1 VVTLRRLLLSAPPVR
16 FGDPVWHTMMRT
28 MAAVVLVLA
37 MLAQAA
43 VTASLSSPIQKIV
56 VMLDECKAKTQ
67 NDLEAE
73 GKEMEKYTQF
83 CDDEVNDKTYA
94 IDNAARQ
101 LADLAA
107 TIEDATATIGSRTEE
122 TQTLGTDVAAKNG
135 ELYKATADRK
145 DGKQVFVAAEKE
157 MLASIDELNRAIETM
172 QKGQNFLQSKSG
184 KKTNLEDIVKAV
196 SAVVDAEGVDS
207 GSQNKLQNFLETAKK
222 AAQGDEGD
230 DETEVALNQ
239 QMLGQPQATT
249 KAFESQGGGILETLG
264 QMQEKAE
271 GTLSDVRQKEMKDQH
286 AFESVR
292 QGINQEIAHAND
304 KLATATAD
312 KAATIQILEDA
323 KQKTGDTTAAKAA
336 DDEYRSTM
344 KRECQAKAL
353 EWEQRLRSANGE
365 IAAIG
370 KAKEILQKGVKVFV
384 QVRALTRRAHWD
396 DVSSQD
402 SADESVVRKRLGDAL
417 RELAQ
422 KHGSFALNQLATA
435 AGSDPFGKVRGLV
448 EKMIEKLMQEAQEA
462 ATKEAFCQEE
472 LGKSRKSQAEK
483 QADADKH
490 KTRMDS
496 ATTSIAELTQSIQ
509 TLTAEIAEIDR
520 SQAEANE
527 LRKQENHEYKRASSD
542 YRLSAEA
549 VAQAVEVLKSY
560 YEGAA
565 FLQVQTAQKKARQPS
580 FGGNQGDASH
590 AIIGILEVAQEDF
603 TQLLAE
609 TEGSE
614 SEASQ
619 AYDKLTQDNKV
630 GRAAKSTEIR
640 GKESEKKSLTTQLS
654 HSTEDYESVMKELDT
669 VTGYLSDMEKQCAI
683 KVMSYAERKA
693 AREAEIVG
701 LKQALEILGGEGL
714 AA

>member
-1 VVTLRRLLLSAPPVR
+1 VVTLRRLLLSVPPVR
-16 FGDPVWHTMMRT
+16 FRDPIMRS
-28 MAAVVLVLA
+28 MAAVALVLA
-37 MLAQAA
+37 MVPQAA
-43 VTASLSSPIQKIV
+43 GTASLSSPIQKIV
-56 VMLDECKAKTQ
+56 LMLDECKAKTQ
-67 NDLEAE
+67 SDLEAE

-94 IDNAARQ
+94 IDTATQQ

-122 TQTLGTDVAAKNG
+122 IQTLGTDVAAKNS
-135 ELYKATADRK
+135 ELYTATADRK

-157 MLASIDELNRAIETM
+157 MIASIDELNRAIDAM
-172 QKGQNFLQSKSG
+172 HKGQSFLQSKSG

-207 GSQNKLQNFLETAKK
+207 GSQDKLQSFLETAKK

-292 QGINQEIAHAND
+292 QGINQEISHAND

-336 DDEYRSTM
+336 DDEYRATM

-370 KAKEILQKGVKVFV
+370 KAKEILQKGVKVFLQV
-384 QVRALTRRAHWD
+384 QALTRRAHWD
-396 DVSSQD
+396 DASSQD
-402 SADESVVRKRLGDAL
+402 SADKSVVRKRLGDVL

-496 ATTSIAELTQSIQ
+496 ATTTIAELTESIQ

-520 SQAEANE
+520 SQAEATE
-527 LRKQENHEYKRASSD
+527 LRKQENQEYKRASSD
-542 YRLSAEA
+542 YRMSAEA

-565 FLQVQTAQKKARQPS
+565 LLQVQRAQKKARQPA

-609 TEGSE
+609 TEGTE

-619 AYDKLTQDNKV
+619 AYDKLTQDNEV
-630 GRAAKSTEIR
+630 SRAAKSTEIR
-640 GKESEKKSLTTQLS
+640 GKEAEKKSLTTQLS
-654 HSTEDYESVMKELDT
+654 HSTEDYESIMKELDT
-669 VTGYLSDMEKQCAI
+669 VTGYLSNMEKQCET

-693 AREAEIVG
+693 AREAEIEG